1 MRNTRPYIGRLR
13 IRWSKSRSGNR
24 PAPAERD
31 CCNRVF
37 HKSLAHLYWGLDWG
51 CGHYLMWV
59 WSEESDLCLNW
70 WGCGLL
76 VSPRERPEVDACGAF
91 AAAVAAVPFHFAF
104 DPKNEKKI
112 EIQLRALSDCCFSK
126 NRIIFFRKTLPLK

>member
-1 MRNTRPYIGRLR
+1 MRNKHPCIALQR
-13 IRWSKSRSGNR
+13 IHWSKSRSANR
-24 PAPAERD
+24 QDPAEQD
-31 CCNRVF
+31 CCSLVF
-37 HKSLAHLYWGLDWG
+37 HKSLAHLCWGLDWG

-76 VSPRERPEVDACGAF
+76 VNPRERPEVDACGAF
-91 AAAVAAVPFHFAF
+91 AAEAAVPFHFAF

-112 EIQLRALSDCCFSK
+112 EIQLRGPMTVVFKKIGLFFSH
-126 NRIIFFRKTLPLK
+126 